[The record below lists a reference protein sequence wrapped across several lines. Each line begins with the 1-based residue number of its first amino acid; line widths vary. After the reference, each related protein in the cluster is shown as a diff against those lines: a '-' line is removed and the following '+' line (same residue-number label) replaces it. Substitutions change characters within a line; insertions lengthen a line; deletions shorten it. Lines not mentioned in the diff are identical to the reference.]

1 MGAAV
6 ELASLMWTCGSSSY
20 HETAKFSKSTPTI
33 CPVWLEIKSTIC
45 SFVPCVLLWLHSH
58 NETETCKLQYNE
70 IPACSTCHVPR
81 ERAVPHLI
89 ALRKH
94 DRPRHSDFFGVVKKK
109 IHFYFTCCRYAI
121 WMNRQSEFVLFC
133 FFFIVQFY
141 QTCRIPDET
150 KKNLGPKISPQNFQA
165 LISTSPE
172 IFPWRINVRI
182 SKCLWLVYLSY
193 HPLNFTFSHL
203 TVWTARPALYACGT
217 TPIRLFWI
225 PFEIPT

>member
-1 MGAAV
+1 MNTRVKFLSRNSEVFKIYTNFLSCLV
-6 ELASLMWTCGSSSY
+6 ENQVYNMFVCTLCPCLTS
-20 HETAKFSKSTPTI
+20 FPTM
-33 CPVWLEIKSTIC
+33 
-45 SFVPCVLLWLHSH
+45 
-58 NETETCKLQYNE
+58 KLRHANYNE

-182 SKCLWLVYLSY
+182 SKCLWLVCLSY
-193 HPLNFTFSHL
+193 HRLN
-203 TVWTARPALYACGT
+203 YCGASIVRVRYLNQAT
-217 TPIRLFWI
+217 KNVDRYI
-225 PFEIPT
+225 